1 MELTDTIGHG
11 GLALTSF
18 TLTFAAAIA
27 LVLLALAGVRLRI
40 VRARRRVVAPLTEA
54 QARAHALPLTKSIL
68 SVGPRP
74 PDRDR
79 FEP

>member
-1 MELTDTIGHG
+1 
-11 GLALTSF
+11 LTSLA
-18 TLTFAAAIA
+18 LTFAAAIA
-27 LVLLALAGVRLRI
+27 VVLLALAGVRLRI
-40 VRARRRVVAPLTEA
+40 VRARRRGVAPLTEA

-74 PDRDR
+74 PDCER

>member
-1 MELTDTIGHG
+1 M
-11 GLALTSF
+11 TSF
-18 TLTFAAAIA
+18 TVTFVAAIA
-27 LVLLALAGVRLRI
+27 VVLIALAGVRLRI
-40 VRARRRVVAPLTEA
+40 VRARRRFIAPLTEA

-74 PDRDR
+74 ADRDR